1 LTLLLGPAASRGG
14 DNAAMQ
20 KAPSFWL
27 ALVLGALAIMLPA
40 TPAAAAP
47 VVQKVT
53 TRTWTDASG
62 AVWTETTTVETVT
75 EGDGAD
81 RLVASAKPSAVPGIA
96 RFGPFVV
103 LDADRAALVDAT
115 DAASPAKL
123 LAMLRAFP
131 GIRTLELIDCP
142 GTYDDTANLQ
152 LGRMIHARGIATD
165 VPPGGSVRSGAVDL
179 FLAGAHRH
187 AAVNAD
193 FGVHAWEDDR
203 GRGPSD
209 YPASAPANRAY
220 IDYYQ
225 AMGMPRATA
234 VAFYALTNSV
244 PNSSVRWLHADDIAR
259 FTPLD

>member
-1 LTLLLGPAASRGG
+1 
-14 DNAAMQ
+14 MQ

-27 ALVLGALAIMLPA
+27 ALLLGALIA
-40 TPAAAAP
+40 TPATAA
-47 VVQKVT
+47 VQKVT
-53 TRTWTDASG
+53 TRTWTDAAG
-62 AVWTETTTVETVT
+62 AVWTETTTVETVA

-81 RLVASAKPSAVPGIA
+81 RLVASAQPSSVPGIA

-123 LAMLRAFP
+123 LAMLRAYP

-142 GTYDDTANLQ
+142 GTYDDTANLR

-165 VPPGGSVRSGAVDL
+165 VPPGGSVRSGAVEL

-187 AAVNAD
+187 AAAGAD
-193 FGVHAWEDDR
+193 FGVHAWADDR
-203 GRGPSD
+203 GRGPND

-220 IDYYQ
+220 LDYYQ
-225 AMGMPRATA
+225 EMGMTRATA
-234 VAFYALTNSV
+234 TAFYALTNSV
-244 PNSSVRWLHADDIAR
+244 PNSRVRWIHADDIAHYV
-259 FTPLD
+259 PLD